1 MIACLNGAF
10 VPEEKACVSVLD
22 RGFLYGDG
30 LFETLL
36 LRSGRPFRWEA
47 HLARFEQGARLLGIA
62 LPAGGTELRAW
73 VCRLVELNG
82 TPDAIARIALT
93 RGVGL
98 RGYSPRGATAPTLV
112 ITLHPAPVVD
122 VEMPVSWRLH
132 CASLRVA
139 EGGLPSLL
147 KTSSKVAH
155 VLARAEAE
163 AAGADEA
170 LLLNTRGEVVEAAA
184 ANLFWIENATVMTS
198 PLASGALA
206 GITREVVMELC
217 RARQWALTEAAA
229 LPGRLLEAE
238 GVFLTLTSLGIVE
251 AVSLDERPLKRSM
264 RVRELHQ
271 AYQHLLAQER

>member
-1 MIACLNGAF
+1 MIICLNGAF

-47 HLARFEQGARLLGIA
+47 HVARFEQGARLLGIA
-62 LPAGGTELRAW
+62 PPAAGDDLRAW
-73 VCRLVELNG
+73 VARLVELNG
-82 TPDAIARIALT
+82 MPDAIARIALT

-98 RGYSPRGATAPTLV
+98 RGYSPRGAAAPTLV

-122 VEMPVSWRLH
+122 VETPVAWRLH

-139 EGGLPSLL
+139 ETGLPSAL

-184 ANLFWIENATVMTS
+184 ANLFWIENATVMTP
-198 PLASGALA
+198 PLSSGALA
-206 GITREVVMELC
+206 GVTREAVMELC
-217 RARQWALTEAAA
+217 RKQQWALAEADA
-229 LPGRLLEAE
+229 LPGRLLGAEA
-238 GVFLTLTSLGIVE
+238 VFLTLTSLGIVE
-251 AVSLDERPLKRSM
+251 AVSLDGRPLKRCA
-264 RVRELHQ
+264 RVHQLHR
-271 AYQHLLAQER
+271 AYQDLLRQEP